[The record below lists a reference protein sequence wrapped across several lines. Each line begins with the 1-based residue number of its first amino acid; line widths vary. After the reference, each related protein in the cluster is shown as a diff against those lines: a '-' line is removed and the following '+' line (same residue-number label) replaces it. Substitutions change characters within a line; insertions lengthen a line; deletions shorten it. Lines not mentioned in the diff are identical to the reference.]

1 MGLKINHNIFS
12 LLVQRNLDRTTQK
25 LEKSYTNL
33 SSGERINTA
42 ADDPSGMAISEGL
55 RYEMQGLRQ
64 NQKNVSGAFNLL
76 GSAESQLDSMVE
88 LGQRMRELVVQGA
101 NATLNAGDRSAVQ
114 AELNQLMDEM
124 NRIAST
130 TKFND
135 QFLLNG
141 QLQGVKVQIGTHA
154 SETISISLPDFR
166 IATLGAWAEKT
177 SDLEVGTAPL
187 AAGAVKINGIDIPA
201 TKSDGVS
208 TVGSAG
214 SAIAKAQAIN
224 DIETMTGVHAEPLP
238 TAIKGLGPIQPV
250 TLDGTVNVLK
260 INGVN
265 IAPIVIGPGN
275 DGSTLV
281 QLINSR
287 SAGSGVTASLN
298 ASGALELTAE
308 DGRNIEITTQGSI
321 ADELGLVGADG
332 DLNTVATGK
341 LRLTSTRA
349 FSLSDAGGLLGM
361 ASPLQQVNP
370 DPASAIQTIN
380 VNDAASA
387 NRALQTLDAALSQ
400 LSDGRSTLGAL
411 NNRMEELN
419 DTLARALEDL
429 SKTDSAI
436 RDTDFAFETA
446 RLTQGQIIEEAA
458 IAMLTQANVSPRR
471 ALELLSG
478 R

>member
-12 LLVQRNLDRTTQK
+12 LLVQRNLDRTTTK
-25 LEKSYTNL
+25 LEKSYGNL
-33 SSGERINTA
+33 SSGERINSA

-76 GSAESQLDSMVE
+76 GSAESQLNSMVE

-101 NATLNAGDRSAVQ
+101 NATLNAGDRSAIQ

-135 QFLLNG
+135 QYLLNG

-154 SETISISLPDFR
+154 SETLSLSLPDFR
-166 IATLGAWAEKT
+166 VATLGSWAEKT
-177 SDLEVGTAPL
+177 SDLEVGATPL
-187 AAGAVKINGIDIPA
+187 TTGAVQINGVAIPA
-201 TKSDGVS
+201 TTSDGVS
-208 TVGSAG
+208 TVGSTG
-214 SAIAKAQAIN
+214 SAIAKAKAIN
-224 DIETMTGVHAEPLP
+224 DIETMTGVHAEALP
-238 TAIKGLGPIQPV
+238 TTLTGLGPVQPL
-250 TLDGTVNVLK
+250 TLDGVTNVLK

-265 IAPIVIGPGN
+265 ISPLTLVAGN

-287 SAGSGVTASLN
+287 SASTGVTASLN
-298 ASGALELTAE
+298 ASGALELSAA
-308 DGRNIEITTQGSI
+308 DGRNIELSTQGSI
-321 ADELGLVGADG
+321 ADELGLIGSDG

-341 LRLTSTRA
+341 LRLSSTRA
-349 FSLSDAGGLLGM
+349 FTLSDAGGLLGM
-361 ASPLQQVNP
+361 AAPLQQVNP
-370 DPASAIQTIN
+370 DPATAMQTIS
-380 VNDAASA
+380 VNDTAAA
-387 NRALQTLDAALSQ
+387 NRALQTLDAALAQ

-436 RDTDFAFETA
+436 RDTDFAYETA
-446 RLTQGQIIEEAA
+446 RLTQSQIIQEAA
-458 IAMLTQANVSPRR
+458 VSMLTQANVAPRR
-471 ALELLSG
+471 ALELLSNS
-478 R
+478 